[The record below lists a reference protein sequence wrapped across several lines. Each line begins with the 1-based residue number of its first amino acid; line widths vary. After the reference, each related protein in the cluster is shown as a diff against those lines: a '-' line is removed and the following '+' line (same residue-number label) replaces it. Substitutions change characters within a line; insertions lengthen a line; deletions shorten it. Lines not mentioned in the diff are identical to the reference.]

1 MAGNGYGFAEG
12 EVTHRVEIL
21 RLFSLAGVLTNQID
35 ISWVW
40 AETVQ
45 GNVLERAP
53 SVDGGATVL
62 DIVVLFDAII
72 KRGGLRRVRE
82 QSLWKE
88 VRWDYM
94 T

>member
-1 MAGNGYGFAEG
+1 M
-12 EVTHRVEIL
+12 
-21 RLFSLAGVLTNQID
+21 LTNQID

-45 GNVLERAP
+45 GNILERAP

-62 DIVVLFDAII
+62 DIVALFDAIT
-72 KRGGLRRVRE
+72 KRGGVRRVRE

-88 VRWDYM
+88 VRWDN
-94 T
+94 TT